1 MLSAVVSGE
10 FWRSVQLYLL
20 LLDET
25 IDWLKMQDVKMTDH
39 QNCRA
44 WNCKTW
50 KCRTGNCRTWKW
62 RTKNDDRAWNGGRK
76 KYRFNRDSTTM

>member
-1 MLSAVVSGE
+1 
-10 FWRSVQLYLL
+10 
-20 LLDET
+20 
-25 IDWLKMQDVKMTDH
+25 MQDVKMTDH

-50 KCRTGNCRTWKW
+50 KW

-76 KYRFNRDSTTM
+76 K